1 MIEATTQAHIAQA
14 MHRAH
19 AERSKAF
26 SVLWGWLWNLSVR
39 RSRAPSSRW
48 A

>member
-14 MHRAH
+14 MKTAHIERA
-19 AERSKAF
+19 KAWSDF
-26 SVLWGWLWNLSVR
+26 WKMMWQLPKFELR
-39 RSRAPSSRW
+39 RKSSRW